1 MFVFSAYHEKVNV
14 LKFALEKFDEDPQTF
29 SHLDPNQVDQNG
41 DTLFHLVAKTKY
53 TSTALSAT
61 ELLCKHNLSAS
72 VYNNDGHLPSFYV
85 KKQSDRRLQFIKLAA
100 KVQAKPRVAKS
111 EKDKNLSDSSLG
123 AGVEEKGDNREIRE
137 VVRIA
142 TQKEIRKR
150 KIEEKIRV
158 LPDSKISIFNV
169 EHTPSKQVHLDSVS
183 EKGDNLEESKG
194 KGDKLVRKR
203 LKVEEGKQ
211 MESSEENK
219 TLKLV
224 VREDLKSGEG
234 EGKVEENKNSN
245 MDENENNTKKIED
258 DERRE
263 LYDQVPAARNDG
275 EGEVNVNDVIGDV
288 RNDEVIICD
297 VIDVD
302 DDESENEEAEEE
314 EEIIIDAQVTC

>member
-1 MFVFSAYHEKVNV
+1 M
-14 LKFALEKFDEDPQTF
+14 
-29 SHLDPNQVDQNG
+29 DQSG

-100 KVQAKPRVAKS
+100 KVQAKPSIAKS

-183 EKGDNLEESKG
+183 EKGDNLEEIKG

-203 LKVEEGKQ
+203 LKVEGGKHE
-211 MESSEENK
+211 ESSEEDK

-224 VREDLKSGEG
+224 VGEDLKTGEG
-234 EGKVEENKNSN
+234 EGKGEENKNSN
-245 MDENENNTKKIED
+245 VDENENNTKKIED

-263 LYDQVPAARNDG
+263 LYDQVPAALNDG

-314 EEIIIDAQVTC
+314 EEIIIDAQVSC

>member
-100 KVQAKPRVAKS
+100 KVQAKPSVAKS

-169 EHTPSKQVHLDSVS
+169 EHTPSKQVHLESVS
-183 EKGDNLEESKG
+183 EKGDNLEEIKG
-194 KGDKLVRKR
+194 KGDKLVRKQ
-203 LKVEEGKQ
+203 LKVEEGKHDI
-211 MESSEENK
+211 SSEEDK

-224 VREDLKSGEG
+224 VNEDLKSGEG

-245 MDENENNTKKIED
+245 VDENENDTKKID

-263 LYDQVPAARNDG
+263 LYDQVPAALNGG

-288 RNDEVIICD
+288 RNDEVICD

-302 DDESENEEAEEE
+302 DDESENEEAEGE
-314 EEIIIDAQVTC
+314 EEIIIDAQVSC